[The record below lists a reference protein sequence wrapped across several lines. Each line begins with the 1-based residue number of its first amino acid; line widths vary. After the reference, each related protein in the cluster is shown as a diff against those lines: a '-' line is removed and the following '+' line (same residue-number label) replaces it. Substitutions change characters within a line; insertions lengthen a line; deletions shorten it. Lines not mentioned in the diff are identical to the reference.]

1 MAFKSRISGLDF
13 KPKQKRQRPARL
25 QRWHWIALGISSFT
39 ALALLLA
46 TKDEAGAIPN
56 HNALQQLPEQIPE
69 EAAATRIL
77 DLPIPKLQRTTIDA
91 SSPASPH
98 ILAAPIADH
107 PSEATPN
114 LLPTAFDTS
123 TTADETI
130 TKQPNTLG
138 GGTQAKWEVVH
149 VKQGDSLTTLLKRQ
163 GLSSKDIFDVT
174 HADDDSARTLAQL
187 FPGDKIWLR
196 VSGNGTLL
204 ALRRRLDETKTL
216 TIARGSSADIG
227 FQTTL
232 TEHQLERRIAHATAV
247 IHDSLYQAA
256 VKAGLD
262 DKLIMKLTGIFG
274 WDIDFAH
281 DVRSGDSF
289 TLVYRQYYR
298 NGEKIRNGEIVAA
311 EFANQGKRYRA
322 IRYTAPS
329 GRSGYYTPEGKSMRK
344 AFLRT
349 PVDFRRISSRFN
361 KSRCH
366 PILHVCRP
374 HEGTD
379 FAAATG
385 TPIQAAG
392 DGLVA
397 FAGRRGGYGN
407 AVILQH
413 AHRYSTLYGHM
424 QRIRKGIRAGVQV
437 TQGQIIGYVGQS
449 GLATGPHLHYE
460 FRVNGVPRDALK
472 VTLPDAKPI
481 DSRYL
486 ADFKAKAL
494 SRLAQLTVITRTQ
507 LASNEEN
514 DQTIR

>member
-13 KPKQKRQRPARL
+13 KPKQKRRRPARL
-25 QRWHWIALGISSFT
+25 RRWHWIALGISSFT

-46 TKDEAGAIPN
+46 TKDKAGAIPN
-56 HNALQQLPEQIPE
+56 HNALQQPPDQIPE
-69 EAAATRIL
+69 ETAAAHTL
-77 DLPIPKLQRTTIDA
+77 ELPIPKLQRTTSDG
-91 SSPASPH
+91 SNPALPRNTV
-98 ILAAPIADH
+98 APIADRS
-107 PSEATPN
+107 PKATPS
-114 LLPTAFDTS
+114 LMPAAFDPP
-123 TTADETI
+123 TTADEAI
-130 TKQPNTLG
+130 TKQPDTPES
-138 GGTQAKWEVVH
+138 TSQAKWDVVR
-149 VKQGDSLTTLLKRQ
+149 VKSGDSLTAILKRQ
-163 GLSSKDIFDVT
+163 GLNSKDVFDVT
-174 HADDDSARTLAQL
+174 HADDESARTLAQL

-196 VSGNGTLL
+196 ISDDGTLL
-204 ALRRRLDETKTL
+204 ALRRKLDETRTL
-216 TIARGSSADIG
+216 TIARGDSTDIG
-227 FQTTL
+227 FQATL
-232 TEHQLERRIAHATAV
+232 TEHQLERRTAHASAV

-262 DKLIMKLTGIFG
+262 EKLIMELTGIFG

-281 DVRSGDSF
+281 DVRSDDSF
-289 TLVYRQYYR
+289 TLVYRQYYK
-298 NGEKIRNGEIVAA
+298 NGEKIRNGEILAA
-311 EFANQGKRYRA
+311 EFTNQGKRYRA
-322 IRYTAPS
+322 IRYTDPS

-349 PVDFRRISSRFN
+349 PVDFRRISSRFS

-366 PILHVCRP
+366 PVLHVCRP

-392 DGLVA
+392 DGLVV

-424 QRIRKGIRAGVQV
+424 HRIRKGIHAGVRV
-437 TQGQIIGYVGQS
+437 AQGQTIGYVGQS

-472 VTLPDAKPI
+472 ITLPDAKPI

-486 ADFKAKAL
+486 SDFKAKAL
-494 SRLAQLTVITRTQ
+494 SRLAQLAVITRTQ
-507 LASNEEN
+507 LASNEEG
-514 DQTIR
+514 DQAIR